1 MKFSKIDLKIW
12 QLLLKKKKLRR
23 YIDLGKAQLGSLKSY
38 KHWMGL
44 TNAQSNHSLC
54 RCLWFTCPT
63 SFPTAGE

>member
-12 QLLLKKKKLRR
+12 HSSLKKNFGDNM
-23 YIDLGKAQLGSLKSY
+23 DLGKAQFGSLKSY
-38 KHWMGL
+38 KHWMGP